1 MLNKS
6 PLVLLLFPLLL
17 AGCHQHQPTPRAA
30 ASATEVDDLFA
41 SPPSSKL
48 SSRTTYARQIMTAIR
63 AKMPDS
69 VEYRGQTCR
78 IRLSLQRD
86 GIVNSA
92 TVEKG
97 DEELCNTVVS
107 AFMQADIPAAPDDD
121 AYQTF
126 KNTSIVFKAKD

>member
-1 MLNKS
+1 M
-6 PLVLLLFPLLL
+6 LLLF
-17 AGCHQHQPTPRAA
+17 
-30 ASATEVDDLFA
+30 ASL
-41 SPPSSKL
+41 PSSKP
-48 SSRTTYARQIMTAIR
+48 SSRVTYARQIMTAIR

-69 VEYRGQTCR
+69 VEYPGQTCR

-86 GIVNSA
+86 GTVNSA

-97 DEELCNTVVS
+97 DEELCNTVVA

-126 KNTSIVFKAKD
+126 KNTSIDFKA

>member
-17 AGCHQHQPTPRAA
+17 AGCHHPQRAA

-41 SPPSSKL
+41 SPPSAKP
-48 SSRTTYARQIMTAIR
+48 SSRATYAYQIMTAVK

-69 VEYRGQTCR
+69 VEYPGQTCR

-86 GIVNSA
+86 GTVNSA

-97 DEELCNTVVS
+97 DEELCNTVVA

-126 KNTSIVFKAKD
+126 KNTSIDFKA

>member
-17 AGCHQHQPTPRAA
+17 AGCHHHQPTPRAA

-41 SPPSSKL
+41 SFPSSKP
-48 SSRTTYARQIMTAIR
+48 SSRATYARQIMTAIR

-69 VEYRGQTCR
+69 VEYPGQTCR

-86 GIVNSA
+86 GTVNSA

-126 KNTSIVFKAKD
+126 KNTSIDFKA

>member
-1 MLNKS
+1 MPGKS
-6 PLVLLLFPLLL
+6 PLLLLLFPLLL
-17 AGCHQHQPTPRAA
+17 AGCHHQPTPRAA

-41 SPPSSKL
+41 SPPSAKP
-48 SSRTTYARQIMTAIR
+48 SSRATYARQIMTAVK

-69 VEYRGQTCR
+69 VEYPGQTCR

-86 GIVNSA
+86 GTVNSA

-97 DEELCNTVVS
+97 DEELCNTVVA

-126 KNTSIVFKAKD
+126 KNTSIDFKA

>member
-6 PLVLLLFPLLL
+6 SLVLLLFPLLL
-17 AGCHQHQPTPRAA
+17 AGCYHHQPTPRAA

-41 SPPSSKL
+41 SLPSSKP
-48 SSRTTYARQIMTAIR
+48 SKRATYAWQIMTAVR
-63 AKMPDS
+63 AKMPHFE
-69 VEYRGQTCR
+69 EYPGQTCR

-86 GIVNSA
+86 GTVSSA

-97 DEELCNTVVS
+97 DEKLCHAVVS

-126 KNTSIVFKAKD
+126 KNTSIDFKA

>member
-17 AGCHQHQPTPRAA
+17 AGCHHHQPTPRAA

-41 SPPSSKL
+41 SPPSSKP

-78 IRLSLQRD
+78 ISLSLQRD
-86 GIVNSA
+86 GTVNSA

-107 AFMQADIPAAPDDD
+107 VFMQAGIPAAPDDD